1 MAMTIV
7 ISWSK
12 LPKSLEPTVSTSTST
27 SMTLLS
33 IPNMMSYSP
42 SKSRPVPKIMLW
54 LKITRSVTPESLGLV
69 LLLLKTRGWFRM
81 KQLIS

>member
-42 SKSRPVPKIMLW
+42 SKCRPVPKIMLW
-54 LKITRSVTPESLGLV
+54 LKITRLVTPESLGLA